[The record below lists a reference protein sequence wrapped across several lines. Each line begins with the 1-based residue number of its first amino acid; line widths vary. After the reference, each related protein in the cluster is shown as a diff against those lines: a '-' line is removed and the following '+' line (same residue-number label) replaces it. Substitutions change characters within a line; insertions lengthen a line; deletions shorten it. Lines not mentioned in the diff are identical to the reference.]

1 MIERIVFPPDMQSFF
16 DLELEGDAKL
26 INRAKTIPGAWC
38 SATLRNLQVYTNVCI
53 PILSVM
59 RC

>member
-16 DLELEGDAKL
+16 DLELEGDAQL
-26 INRAKTIPGAWC
+26 INRAKTIHGAWC
-38 SATLRNLQVYTNVCI
+38 SAALRNLQVYTNVCI